1 MKFINR
7 FGIVG
12 KIMSGY
18 LTILLVSVVVMS
30 FCLLSLYNNRSMDKQ
45 VSEVYYPALLFLKDV
60 SSFTDESNNLTNNW
74 VYQPNNKDKERLKFL
89 HQSERARLE
98 LEMSNIVSKIQN
110 DSEKETMNG
119 ISKNMQQ
126 FLASEKLVMD
136 KLVNDDA
143 YGDDIAVDEAIKILE
158 SKVKVD
164 YETLQK
170 SLSTAVELQNS
181 QLNKAI
187 EKKNKSYSNINGAL
201 ILSILIFAG
210 IIGAASWYSINTIQK
225 PVKELSTQISE
236 LATGKFVSINSQ
248 KRDDEIGLMTQ
259 AISGMVTGLQQKAD
273 FASKIGNGVYESE
286 FQLLSDDDT
295 MGQALITM
303 RDNLKKATEEDRKR
317 SWATEGLAK
326 FVDILRSNNAQTVN
340 LSENILTNLVKYL
353 RANQGTM
360 FVVNDE
366 NEKDV
371 HLELVACYAY
381 DRKKHVEKRIEIG
394 EGLVGQAY
402 LEKDII
408 FLTEVPDNYV
418 TITSGLG
425 DANPRCVLIV
435 PLKMNE
441 KVFGILEIASFTPFE
456 KYMIEF
462 TEKLGESIASTIAAT
477 KINDRTTSLL
487 AQTQIQAEEMRA
499 QEEEMRQNME
509 ELQATQEEMGRKEN
523 DYIKQIES
531 LKAELESLKA

>member
-30 FCLLSLYNNRSMDKQ
+30 FCLLSLFNNRNMDKQ

-60 SSFTDESNNLTNNW
+60 GSFTNESNNLTNNW
-74 VYQPNNKDKERLKFL
+74 VYQPSGKDKDRLKFL
-89 HQSERARLE
+89 HANEYARLTE
-98 LEMSNIVSKIQN
+98 EMSNIVSKIQN
-110 DSEKETMNG
+110 DSEKQTMSG
-119 ISKNMQQ
+119 IAKNLQQ
-126 FLASEKLVMD
+126 FLTSEKLVME
-136 KLVNDDA
+136 KLNSDEA
-143 YGDDIAVDEAIKILE
+143 YGNDVSVDEAITILE
-158 SKVKVD
+158 KNVKVD

-170 SLSTAVELQNS
+170 SLSTAVELQNV
-181 QLNKAI
+181 QLNSAI
-187 EKKNKSYSNINGAL
+187 ENKKKSYSSINSAL
-201 ILSILIFAG
+201 ILSIVVFGG

-248 KRDDEIGLMTQ
+248 TRDDEIGQMTQ
-259 AISGMVTGLQQKAD
+259 AIIGMVNGLQQKAD

-286 FQLLSDDDT
+286 FQLLSSEDT

-303 RDNLKKATEEDRKR
+303 RDNLRKSTEEDKKR

-326 FVDILRSNNAQTVN
+326 FVDILRSNNAQTAN

-353 RANQGTM
+353 KANQGTM

-366 NEKDV
+366 NERDV

-408 FLTEVPDNYV
+408 FLTDVPENYV

-425 DANPRCVLIV
+425 DATPRCVMIV
-435 PLKMNE
+435 PLKMND
-441 KVFGILEIASFTPFE
+441 KVYGILEIASFKAFE

-477 KINDRTTSLL
+477 KINDRTSSLL

-509 ELQATQEEMGRKEN
+509 ELQATQEEMGRKEH

-531 LKAELESLKA
+531 LKAELQSMRS

>member
-30 FCLLSLYNNRSMDKQ
+30 FCLLSLFNNRNMDKQ

-60 SSFTDESNNLTNNW
+60 GSFTNESNNLTNNW
-74 VYQPNNKDKERLKFL
+74 VYQPSGKDKDRLKFL
-89 HQSERARLE
+89 HANEYARLTE
-98 LEMSNIVSKIQN
+98 EMSNIVSKIQN
-110 DSEKETMNG
+110 DSEKQTMSG
-119 ISKNMQQ
+119 IAKNLQQ
-126 FLASEKLVMD
+126 FLTSEKLVME
-136 KLVNDDA
+136 KLNSDEA
-143 YGDDIAVDEAIKILE
+143 YGNDVSVDEAITILE
-158 SKVKVD
+158 KNVKVD

-170 SLSTAVELQNS
+170 SLSTAVELQNV
-181 QLNKAI
+181 QLNSAI
-187 EKKNKSYSNINGAL
+187 ENKKKSYSSINSAL
-201 ILSILIFAG
+201 ILSIVVFGG

-248 KRDDEIGLMTQ
+248 TRDDEIGQMTQ
-259 AISGMVTGLQQKAD
+259 AIIGMVNGLQQKAD

-286 FQLLSDDDT
+286 FQLLSSEDT

-303 RDNLKKATEEDRKR
+303 RDNLRKSTEEDKKR

-326 FVDILRSNNAQTVN
+326 FVDILRSNNAQTAN

-353 RANQGTM
+353 KANQGTM

-366 NEKDV
+366 NERDV

-408 FLTEVPDNYV
+408 FLTDVPENYV

-425 DANPRCVLIV
+425 DATPRCVMIV
-435 PLKMNE
+435 PLKMND
-441 KVFGILEIASFTPFE
+441 KVYGILEIASFKAFE

-477 KINDRTTSLL
+477 KINDRTSSLL

-531 LKAELESLKA
+531 LKAELQSMRS